1 MSFNS
6 NDFIKDLLNLTDEYL
21 IFSGNIPTEIVN
33 KFKTKVFDAA
43 LTYDAKVITGWLQ
56 TGRYCPKFKRE
67 TYRKQMENDNGTYF
81 LYGHTN
87 WKTDECDYIT
97 YDFPDLSQGPELKED
112 KPLTKE

>member
-33 KFKTKVFDAA
+33 KSKTKVFDAA

-67 TYRKQMENDNGTYF
+67 TAKIGRASCRERV
-81 LYGHTN
+81 
-87 WKTDECDYIT
+87 
-97 YDFPDLSQGPELKED
+97 
-112 KPLTKE
+112 